1 MLNSDTSIPLSR
13 ALRAVHARA
22 ARLAARAEDY
32 RRVAIAAETEAHRII
47 VNAERAEAQRR
58 VSGRSRK
65 GVALSQRST
74 ESPFGRTGVLSG
86 ALCKPQNPQ
95 SSGLPKND
103 ASTRAQRSVVSGPR
117 LIWVRP

>member
-58 VSGRSRK
+58 VSGRVPRADAIAEQCEQF
-65 GVALSQRST
+65 GIQNCAMETRSH
-74 ESPFGRTGVLSG
+74 
-86 ALCKPQNPQ
+86 A
-95 SSGLPKND
+95 
-103 ASTRAQRSVVSGPR
+103 A
-117 LIWVRP
+117 VRPEKKHVRRN